1 MLKIAVVEDQQEVRD
16 ELCRFIRQYAAE
28 NSLQV
33 EVLPIEDGAVIA
45 EHYEPGYDI
54 IFMDVEMPG
63 LDGFGAAEKI
73 RAVDADAVL
82 VFVTN
87 MAQYAIKGYE
97 VDALDY
103 VLKPVNYYQFCTK
116 LSRAVQRVQRRRG
129 GQVVLQLAG
138 GGMQVL
144 STGDIYY
151 LVFRPCQPRQRRKAA
166 GAVPFLPLQPVLSGQ
181 PEICKGC
188 GERLCPRQHRPPGDQ
203 PPPACGFPDGGG
215 VLHRRCAVNLL
226 ARHVI
231 FRALLRWTAA
241 VAFCIPLKHRPH
253 ARLRALGMLLPLLG
267 LTYVLDPAAQ
277 STSLHELQF
286 SLLTLYVAFFVL
298 LGMMIYAC
306 VEIDKKSA
314 LYCAVW
320 SLLASQAAYEC
331 WHLVEVFF
339 EWRGTPLD
347 LGSLPVMLAQLAA
360 GAFFY
365 FVICTTLSRK
375 MSYKGM
381 YNIGPRQLTSA
392 FFIGILFM
400 FQAALLSS
408 GQVVALDRSLVMTMF
423 VGQFYF
429 LTLLYFQTEV
439 FKLSA
444 VQKEMDTLN
453 LLYER
458 QREQYQV
465 ARQNVQIINKR
476 CHELKLQIAALRQMS
491 SAPADPE
498 LKAHIDEAEKAA
510 QLYDASRNTGNE
522 VLDVVLTEKSLL
534 CESRRIQLNAVTD
547 GSCLSFFEASD
558 LYALF
563 ANMLDHAIES
573 AVKVPEPERRC
584 IDLLVCTRQSFV
596 VVNVI
601 SPDRPAESADTRAAH
616 YAVKVTNRIV
626 QKYKGTL
633 TTESQNGFFAVKIIF
648 PSALSVKA

>member
-1 MLKIAVVEDQQEVRD
+1 MTTSL
-16 ELCRFIRQYAAE
+16 L
-28 NSLQV
+28 NSL
-33 EVLPIEDGAVIA
+33 L
-45 EHYEPGYDI
+45 
-54 IFMDVEMPG
+54 
-63 LDGFGAAEKI
+63 
-73 RAVDADAVL
+73 
-82 VFVTN
+82 
-87 MAQYAIKGYE
+87 
-97 VDALDY
+97 
-103 VLKPVNYYQFCTK
+103 
-116 LSRAVQRVQRRRG
+116 
-129 GQVVLQLAG
+129 
-138 GGMQVL
+138 
-144 STGDIYY
+144 
-151 LVFRPCQPRQRRKAA
+151 
-166 GAVPFLPLQPVLSGQ
+166 
-181 PEICKGC
+181 
-188 GERLCPRQHRPPGDQ
+188 
-203 PPPACGFPDGGG
+203 
-215 VLHRRCAVNLL
+215 
-226 ARHVI
+226 
-231 FRALLRWTAA
+231 RALLRWGAA
-241 VAFCIPLKHRPH
+241 LVFCLPLRHRSH
-253 ARLRALGMLLPLLG
+253 FWARACGMLLPLL
-267 LTYVLDPAAQ
+267 LLAQLLDPLAQ
-277 STSLHELQF
+277 STTLWQQQ
-286 SLLTLYVAFFVL
+286 LLLLVLYISFFAL
-298 LGMMIYAC
+298 LGGMIYLC
-306 VEIDKKSA
+306 TDINKKGA

-320 SLLASQAAYEC
+320 SLLIAQCAYESWC
-331 WHLVEVFF
+331 FLELQFTRYGHPLNMASPWAVLVQLLSGAVFF
-339 EWRGTPLD
+339 AVVYILLARQ
-347 LGSLPVMLAQLAA
+347 LP
-360 GAFFY
+360 
-365 FVICTTLSRK
+365 
-375 MSYKGM
+375 YKGE
-381 YNIGPRQLTSA
+381 YNIGPRQLFSA

-400 FQAALLSS
+400 VQAAVLDNARAEQTPLSLT
-408 GQVVALDRSLVMTMF
+408 VTILI
-423 VGQFYF
+423 GQFYF
-429 LTLLYFQTEV
+429 ITLLYFQSEL
-439 FKLSA
+439 FKKSA
-444 VQKEMDTLN
+444 MEKEMSELN

-458 QREQYQV
+458 QRQQYQV

>member
-1 MLKIAVVEDQQEVRD
+1 M
-16 ELCRFIRQYAAE
+16 
-28 NSLQV
+28 
-33 EVLPIEDGAVIA
+33 
-45 EHYEPGYDI
+45 
-54 IFMDVEMPG
+54 
-63 LDGFGAAEKI
+63 
-73 RAVDADAVL
+73 
-82 VFVTN
+82 
-87 MAQYAIKGYE
+87 
-97 VDALDY
+97 
-103 VLKPVNYYQFCTK
+103 
-116 LSRAVQRVQRRRG
+116 
-129 GQVVLQLAG
+129 
-138 GGMQVL
+138 
-144 STGDIYY
+144 
-151 LVFRPCQPRQRRKAA
+151 
-166 GAVPFLPLQPVLSGQ
+166 
-181 PEICKGC
+181 
-188 GERLCPRQHRPPGDQ
+188 
-203 PPPACGFPDGGG
+203 
-215 VLHRRCAVNLL
+215 NLL

-241 VAFCIPLKHRPH
+241 AAFCIPLKHRPH

-277 STSLHELQF
+277 STSLHELQS

-320 SLLASQAAYEC
+320 SLLASQTAYEC

-339 EWRGTPLD
+339 ERRGTPLD
-347 LGSLPVMLAQLAA
+347 LRSLPVMLAQLAA

-375 MSYKGM
+375 MSYKGA

-400 FQAALLSS
+400 FQAALLSG
-408 GQVVALDRSLVMTMF
+408 GQVVVLDRSLVMTMF

-444 VQKEMDTLN
+444 MQKEMDTLN

-491 SAPADPE
+491 GAASDPPDPE

-547 GSCLSFFEASD
+547 GSCLGFFEASD

-573 AVKVPEPERRC
+573 AVQVPEPERRC

-601 SPDRPAESADTRAAH
+601 SPDRPPEAADTRATH

-648 PSALSVKA
+648 PTIHS

>member
-1 MLKIAVVEDQQEVRD
+1 M
-16 ELCRFIRQYAAE
+16 
-28 NSLQV
+28 
-33 EVLPIEDGAVIA
+33 
-45 EHYEPGYDI
+45 
-54 IFMDVEMPG
+54 
-63 LDGFGAAEKI
+63 
-73 RAVDADAVL
+73 
-82 VFVTN
+82 
-87 MAQYAIKGYE
+87 
-97 VDALDY
+97 
-103 VLKPVNYYQFCTK
+103 
-116 LSRAVQRVQRRRG
+116 
-129 GQVVLQLAG
+129 
-138 GGMQVL
+138 
-144 STGDIYY
+144 
-151 LVFRPCQPRQRRKAA
+151 
-166 GAVPFLPLQPVLSGQ
+166 
-181 PEICKGC
+181 
-188 GERLCPRQHRPPGDQ
+188 
-203 PPPACGFPDGGG
+203 
-215 VLHRRCAVNLL
+215 NLL

-231 FRALLRWTAA
+231 LRALLRWTAA

-267 LTYVLDPAAQ
+267 LTYVLDPSAQ

-347 LGSLPVMLAQLAA
+347 LRSLPVMLAQLAA

-375 MSYKGM
+375 MSYKGA

-392 FFIGILFM
+392 FFIGILF
-400 FQAALLSS
+400 
-408 GQVVALDRSLVMTMF
+408 MF

-444 VQKEMDTLN
+444 MQKEMDTLN

-547 GSCLSFFEASD
+547 GSCLNFFEASD

-633 TTESQNGFFAVKIIF
+633 TTESQNGFFAMKIIF
-648 PSALSVKA
+648 PQGK

>member
-1 MLKIAVVEDQQEVRD
+1 M
-16 ELCRFIRQYAAE
+16 
-28 NSLQV
+28 
-33 EVLPIEDGAVIA
+33 
-45 EHYEPGYDI
+45 
-54 IFMDVEMPG
+54 
-63 LDGFGAAEKI
+63 
-73 RAVDADAVL
+73 
-82 VFVTN
+82 
-87 MAQYAIKGYE
+87 
-97 VDALDY
+97 
-103 VLKPVNYYQFCTK
+103 
-116 LSRAVQRVQRRRG
+116 
-129 GQVVLQLAG
+129 
-138 GGMQVL
+138 
-144 STGDIYY
+144 
-151 LVFRPCQPRQRRKAA
+151 
-166 GAVPFLPLQPVLSGQ
+166 
-181 PEICKGC
+181 
-188 GERLCPRQHRPPGDQ
+188 
-203 PPPACGFPDGGG
+203 
-215 VLHRRCAVNLL
+215 NLL

-231 FRALLRWTAA
+231 LRALLRWTAA

-267 LTYVLDPAAQ
+267 LTYMLDPSAQ
-277 STSLHELQF
+277 STSLHELQL

-320 SLLASQAAYEC
+320 SLLASQTAYEC

-347 LGSLPVMLAQLAA
+347 LRSLPVMLVQLAA

-375 MSYKGM
+375 MSYKGA
-381 YNIGPRQLTSA
+381 YNIGPRQLASA

-400 FQAALLSS
+400 FQAALLSG
-408 GQVVALDRSLVMTMF
+408 GQVVVLDRSLVMTMF

-429 LTLLYFQTEV
+429 LTLL
-439 FKLSA
+439 
-444 VQKEMDTLN
+444 

-648 PSALSVKA
+648 PQGK

>member
-1 MLKIAVVEDQQEVRD
+1 M
-16 ELCRFIRQYAAE
+16 
-28 NSLQV
+28 
-33 EVLPIEDGAVIA
+33 
-45 EHYEPGYDI
+45 
-54 IFMDVEMPG
+54 
-63 LDGFGAAEKI
+63 
-73 RAVDADAVL
+73 
-82 VFVTN
+82 
-87 MAQYAIKGYE
+87 
-97 VDALDY
+97 
-103 VLKPVNYYQFCTK
+103 
-116 LSRAVQRVQRRRG
+116 
-129 GQVVLQLAG
+129 
-138 GGMQVL
+138 
-144 STGDIYY
+144 
-151 LVFRPCQPRQRRKAA
+151 
-166 GAVPFLPLQPVLSGQ
+166 
-181 PEICKGC
+181 
-188 GERLCPRQHRPPGDQ
+188 
-203 PPPACGFPDGGG
+203 
-215 VLHRRCAVNLL
+215 NLL

-231 FRALLRWTAA
+231 LRALLRWTAA

-267 LTYVLDPAAQ
+267 LTYVLDPSAQ

-320 SLLASQAAYEC
+320 SLLASQTAYEC

-347 LGSLPVMLAQLAA
+347 LRSLPVMLAQLAA

-375 MSYKGM
+375 MSYKGA

-408 GQVVALDRSLVMTMF
+408 GQVVVLDRSLVMTMF

-444 VQKEMDTLN
+444 MQKEMDTLN

-547 GSCLSFFEASD
+547 GSCLNFFEASD

-563 ANMLDHAIES
+563 ANMLYAASDI
-573 AVKVPEPERRC
+573 KCRWNGCRKERHF
-584 IDLLVCTRQSFV
+584 D
-596 VVNVI
+596 
-601 SPDRPAESADTRAAH
+601 
-616 YAVKVTNRIV
+616 
-626 QKYKGTL
+626 
-633 TTESQNGFFAVKIIF
+633 
-648 PSALSVKA
+648 

>member
-1 MLKIAVVEDQQEVRD
+1 M
-16 ELCRFIRQYAAE
+16 
-28 NSLQV
+28 
-33 EVLPIEDGAVIA
+33 
-45 EHYEPGYDI
+45 
-54 IFMDVEMPG
+54 
-63 LDGFGAAEKI
+63 
-73 RAVDADAVL
+73 
-82 VFVTN
+82 
-87 MAQYAIKGYE
+87 
-97 VDALDY
+97 
-103 VLKPVNYYQFCTK
+103 
-116 LSRAVQRVQRRRG
+116 
-129 GQVVLQLAG
+129 
-138 GGMQVL
+138 
-144 STGDIYY
+144 
-151 LVFRPCQPRQRRKAA
+151 
-166 GAVPFLPLQPVLSGQ
+166 
-181 PEICKGC
+181 
-188 GERLCPRQHRPPGDQ
+188 
-203 PPPACGFPDGGG
+203 
-215 VLHRRCAVNLL
+215 NLL

-241 VAFCIPLKHRPH
+241 AAFCVPLKHRPH

-320 SLLASQAAYEC
+320 SLLASQTAYEC

-339 EWRGTPLD
+339 ERRGTPLD
-347 LGSLPVMLAQLAA
+347 LTSLPVMLAQLAA

-375 MSYKGM
+375 MSYKGA

-400 FQAALLSS
+400 FQAALLSG

-444 VQKEMDTLN
+444 MQKEMDTLN

-547 GSCLSFFEASD
+547 GSCLSFFEAGD

>member
-1 MLKIAVVEDQQEVRD
+1 M
-16 ELCRFIRQYAAE
+16 
-28 NSLQV
+28 
-33 EVLPIEDGAVIA
+33 
-45 EHYEPGYDI
+45 
-54 IFMDVEMPG
+54 
-63 LDGFGAAEKI
+63 
-73 RAVDADAVL
+73 
-82 VFVTN
+82 
-87 MAQYAIKGYE
+87 
-97 VDALDY
+97 
-103 VLKPVNYYQFCTK
+103 
-116 LSRAVQRVQRRRG
+116 
-129 GQVVLQLAG
+129 
-138 GGMQVL
+138 
-144 STGDIYY
+144 
-151 LVFRPCQPRQRRKAA
+151 
-166 GAVPFLPLQPVLSGQ
+166 
-181 PEICKGC
+181 
-188 GERLCPRQHRPPGDQ
+188 
-203 PPPACGFPDGGG
+203 
-215 VLHRRCAVNLL
+215 NLL

-241 VAFCIPLKHRPH
+241 VAFCVPLKHRPH
-253 ARLRALGMLLPLLG
+253 ARLRALGADVWEYPCIA
-267 LTYVLDPAAQ
+267 TAAQ
-277 STSLHELQF
+277 STSFHELQF

-306 VEIDKKSA
+306 VETDKKSA

-320 SLLASQAAYEC
+320 SLLASQTAYEC

-347 LGSLPVMLAQLAA
+347 LRSLPVMLAQLAA

-375 MSYKGM
+375 MSYKGV

-400 FQAALLSS
+400 FQAALLSG

-444 VQKEMDTLN
+444 MQKEMDTLN

-648 PSALSVKA
+648 PQRG